1 MRVGFIGLGNMGGP
15 MALNI
20 TRAGHDVTIYDLR
33 REAATP
39 HLEAG
44 AKWAESPREAAFH
57 SEVVMTSLP
66 GPREVEAV
74 ALGESGIIHGA
85 HPGSI
90 YVDLS
95 TNSPTVIRRICGV
108 LKQKGVDVLDAPV
121 SGGVAGAKRATLGVF
136 VGGDEAAFRKV
147 QTVLG
152 AIGDKVSY
160 IGPSGSGAIA
170 KLVHNQIAI
179 CTSAVLAEAFT
190 MGVKAGVAP
199 DALFRA
205 VRDGAFGQGNFLNM
219 LPRVIFKGA
228 FDRAFFALRLARKD
242 LGLATEVAREFDV
255 PMALASSVEQD
266 LMAGLVR
273 GLGDTDASAAFTIQE
288 DRAGVKVRSDKPEN
302 NS

>member
-1 MRVGFIGLGNMGGP
+1 MRIGFIGLGNMGGP

-20 TRAGHDVTIYDLR
+20 IRAGHDVTVHDVR
-33 REAATP
+33 REAGTP
-39 HLEAG
+39 HLEGG
-44 AKWAESPREAAFH
+44 AKWANSPREVAAH
-57 SEVVMTSLP
+57 SDVIMTSLP

-85 HPGSI
+85 RSGSI

-95 TNSPTVIRRICGV
+95 TNSPTVIRRINAI
-108 LKQKGVDVLDAPV
+108 LKEKGIDVLDAPV
-121 SGGVAGAKRATLGVF
+121 SGGVVGAKKAALGVF
-136 VGGDEAAFRKV
+136 VGGDEAAFDKV
-147 QTVLG
+147 KPALS

-179 CTSAVLAEAFT
+179 CTSAVIAEAFT

-199 DALFRA
+199 DALFKA
-205 VRDGAFGQGNFLNM
+205 VRDGAFGQPNYLNM

-228 FDRAFFALRLARKD
+228 FDRAFFALKLARKD

-255 PMALASSVEQD
+255 PMALAGAVEQD
-266 LMAGLVR
+266 LIAGLVN
-273 GLGDTDASAAFTIQE
+273 GMGDKDASAAFTLQE
-288 DRAGVKVRSDKPEN
+288 ARAGIKVRNE
-302 NS
+302 

>member
-1 MRVGFIGLGNMGGP
+1 MRIGFIGLGNMGGP

-20 TRAGHDVTIYDLR
+20 IRAGHEVTVHDVR
-33 REAATP
+33 REAGAP

-44 AKWAESPREAAFH
+44 AKWADSAREIAAQCD
-57 SEVVMTSLP
+57 VIMTSLP
-66 GPREVEAV
+66 GPRDVEAV
-74 ALGESGIIHGA
+74 ALGETGIIHGA
-85 HPGSI
+85 RSGST

-95 TNSPTVIRRICGV
+95 TNSPTVIRHINAL

-121 SGGVAGAKRATLGVF
+121 SGGVAGARKASLGVF
-136 VGGDEAAFRKV
+136 VGGDEAAFRRV
-147 QTVLG
+147 QAVLS

-179 CTSAVLAEAFT
+179 CTSAVIAEAFT

-199 DALFRA
+199 DALFKA

-228 FDRAFFALRLARKD
+228 FDRAFFALKLARKD
-242 LGLATEVAREFDV
+242 LGLATEVAREFNV
-255 PMALASSVEQD
+255 PMALASTVEQD
-266 LMAGLVR
+266 LIAGLVS
-273 GLGDTDASAAFTIQE
+273 GLGDKDASAAFTIQE
-288 DRAGVKVRSDKPEN
+288 DRAGVKVRSE
-302 NS
+302 

>member
-1 MRVGFIGLGNMGGP
+1 MRIGFIGLGNMGGP

-20 TRAGHDVTIYDLR
+20 IRAGHEVTVHDVR

-39 HLEAG
+39 HLEVG
-44 AKWAESPREAAFH
+44 AKWADSAKEVAVH
-57 SEVVMTSLP
+57 SDVIMTSLP
-66 GPREVEAV
+66 GPRDVDAV
-74 ALGESGIIHGA
+74 ALGDSGIIRGA
-85 HPGSI
+85 RAGST

-95 TNSPTVIRRICGV
+95 TNSPTVIRRICAT

-121 SGGVAGAKRATLGVF
+121 SGGVVGARKASLGVF

-147 QTVLG
+147 QPVLS

-179 CTSAVLAEAFT
+179 CTSAVIAEAFT

-199 DALFRA
+199 DALFKA
-205 VRDGAFGQGNFLNM
+205 VRDGAFGQPNYLNM

-228 FDRAFFALRLARKD
+228 FDRAFFALKLARKD

-255 PMALASSVEQD
+255 PMALAATVEQD
-266 LMAGLVR
+266 LIAGLVE
-273 GLGDTDASAAFTIQE
+273 GMGDKDASAAFTLQE
-288 DRAGVKVRSDKPEN
+288 ARAGVKVRSE
-302 NS
+302 

>member
-1 MRVGFIGLGNMGGP
+1 MRIGFIGLGNMGGP

-20 TRAGHDVTIYDLR
+20 IRAGHQVIVHDVR
-33 REAATP
+33 HEAAAP

-44 AKWAESPREAAFH
+44 AKWADSARETAAQCDLI
-57 SEVVMTSLP
+57 MTSLP
-66 GPREVEAV
+66 GPRDVEAV
-74 ALGESGIIHGA
+74 ALGETGIIHGIRR
-85 HPGSI
+85 GSTYI
-90 YVDLS
+90 DLS
-95 TNSPTVIRRICGV
+95 TNSPTVIRHIHTI

-121 SGGVAGAKRATLGVF
+121 SGGVAGAKKATLGVF
-136 VGGDEAAFRKV
+136 VGGEEAAFQRV
-147 QTVLG
+147 QPVLS

-179 CTSAVLAEAFT
+179 CTSAVIAEAFT

-199 DALFRA
+199 DALFKA

-228 FDRAFFALRLARKD
+228 FDRAFFALKLARKD

-255 PMALASSVEQD
+255 PMALAASVEQD
-266 LMAGLVR
+266 LIAGVVS
-273 GLGDTDASAAFTIQE
+273 GLGDKDASAAFTIQE
-288 DRAGVKVRSDKPEN
+288 ARAGIKVRSD
-302 NS
+302 

>member
-1 MRVGFIGLGNMGGP
+1 MRIGFIGLGNMGGP

-20 TRAGHDVTIYDLR
+20 IRAGHDVTVHDVR
-33 REAATP
+33 REAGAP

-44 AKWAESPREAAFH
+44 AKWADSAREIAAQCD
-57 SEVVMTSLP
+57 VIMTSLP
-66 GPREVEAV
+66 GPRDVEAV
-74 ALGESGIIHGA
+74 ALGETGIIHGVR
-85 HPGSI
+85 PGST

-95 TNSPTVIRRICGV
+95 TNSPTVIRHIHAL

-121 SGGVAGAKRATLGVF
+121 SGGVAGARKATLGVF
-136 VGGDEAAFRKV
+136 VGGDEAAFQRV
-147 QTVLG
+147 QPVLG

-179 CTSAVLAEAFT
+179 CTSAVIAEAFT

-199 DALFRA
+199 DALFKA

-228 FDRAFFALRLARKD
+228 FDRAFFALKLARKD

-266 LMAGLVR
+266 LIAGVVS
-273 GLGDTDASAAFTIQE
+273 GLGDKDASAAFTIQE
-288 DRAGVKVRSDKPEN
+288 ARAGIKVRSE
-302 NS
+302 

>member
-20 TRAGHDVTIYDLR
+20 MRAGHEVTVYDIR

-39 HLEAG
+39 HLDSG
-44 AKWAESPREAAFH
+44 AKWADSPREAASH
-57 SEVVMTSLP
+57 SEIVMTSLP
-66 GPREVEAV
+66 GPRDVEAV
-74 ALGESGIIHGA
+74 ALGQSGVAQGA
-85 HPGSI
+85 NPGSV

-95 TNSPTVIRRICGV
+95 TNSPTVIRRISAM
-108 LKQKGVDVLDAPV
+108 LKEKGVDVLDAPV

-136 VGGDEAAFRKV
+136 VGGDEAAFRRV
-147 QTVLG
+147 QPVLS

-179 CTSAVLAEAFT
+179 CTNAVIAEAFT

-199 DALFRA
+199 DALFKA

-219 LPRVIFKGA
+219 LPRVIFKGS
-228 FDRAFFALRLARKD
+228 FDRAFFALKLARKD

-255 PMALASSVEQD
+255 PMAVAATVEQD
-266 LMAGLVR
+266 LIAGLVN
-273 GLGDTDASAAFTIQE
+273 GLGDKDATAAFTIQE
-288 DRAGVKVRSDKPEN
+288 DRAGVKVRSDQ
-302 NS
+302 